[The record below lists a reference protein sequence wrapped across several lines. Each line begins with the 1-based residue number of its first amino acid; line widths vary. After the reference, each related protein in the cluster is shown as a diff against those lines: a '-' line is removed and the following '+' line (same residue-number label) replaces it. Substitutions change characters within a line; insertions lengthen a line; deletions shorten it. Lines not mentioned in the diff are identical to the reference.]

1 MLIYISTGNF
11 DLTHKEMKKPETNYV
26 IILLTAILL
35 IVSCGGSSQ
44 PDIVQPE
51 SIYDISL
58 KGITGKDI
66 NLNAFKGK
74 KMLFV
79 NVASKCGF
87 TPQYEKLQELHE
99 KYGDRLVVIGLPCNQ
114 FADQEPGTHE
124 EILQFCRL
132 NYGVTFQLTEKI
144 NVKGPDQHPLYA
156 WLTRKELNGVKDS
169 EVKWNFQKYLVDEE
183 GNFIDVFY
191 SVTSPMSHK
200 ITSLLD

>member
-1 MLIYISTGNF
+1 LYTSNAGLNT
-11 DLTHKEMKKPETNYV
+11 KKMKKSSNSY
-26 IILLTAILL
+26 IILLFAAVL
-35 IVSCGGSSQ
+35 IINSCKGSSQ
-44 PDIVQPE
+44 SDVVKSK

-58 KGITGKDI
+58 KGINGEDI
-66 NLNAFKGK
+66 NLNNFKGK
-74 KMLFV
+74 KILFV

-87 TPQYEKLQELHE
+87 TPQYEKLQKLHE
-99 KYGDRLVVIGLPCNQ
+99 KYGDKIVVIGLPCNQ

-144 NVKGPDQHPLYA
+144 NVKGPDQHPLYS

-191 SVTSPMSHK
+191 SVTSPLSNK
-200 ITSLLD
+200 ITSLLN

>member
-1 MLIYISTGNF
+1 MRKPNNIYT
-11 DLTHKEMKKPETNYV
+11 
-26 IILLTAILL
+26 ILFFTAFLL
-35 IVSCGGSSQ
+35 INSCRGSSQ
-44 PDIVQPE
+44 SDVVQSQ

-58 KGITGKDI
+58 KGINGEDI
-66 NLNAFKGK
+66 DLNNFKGK
-74 KMLFV
+74 KILFV

-99 KYGDRLVVIGLPCNQ
+99 KYGDKIVVIGLPCNQ

-144 NVKGPDQHPLYA
+144 KVKGPEQHPLYS

-169 EVKWNFQKYLVDEE
+169 EVKWNFQKYLIDEE

-191 SVTSPMSHK
+191 SVTSPLSKK
-200 ITSLLD
+200 ITSLLN